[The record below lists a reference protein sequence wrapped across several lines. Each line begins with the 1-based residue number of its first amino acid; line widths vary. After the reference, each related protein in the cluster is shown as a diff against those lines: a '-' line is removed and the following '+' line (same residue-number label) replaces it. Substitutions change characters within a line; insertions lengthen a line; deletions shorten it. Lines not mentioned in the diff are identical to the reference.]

1 MPSKSYPVTRS
12 GPVFNANRSSH
23 RSTFSCPLP
32 TMTVCEHDDE
42 DNNNMKSSCG
52 VQVEHNEHATTTT
65 TNALYDDENET
76 FGDVLSR
83 SISGFHRHQLRMHSY
98 RRQVEAWENRAQDRY
113 VRRMI
118 IYSKNTV
125 VLIL

>member
-1 MPSKSYPVTRS
+1 MIGIAPSYTPFIDLNKAMPSKSYP

-32 TMTVCEHDDE
+32 TTTVCEHEGEDD
-42 DNNNMKSSCG
+42 SSNKKNSCR
-52 VQVEHNEHATTTT
+52 VQVEHNEHATTTIE
-65 TNALYDDENET
+65 DENET

-98 RRQVEAWENRAQDRY
+98 RRQVEAWENGAQDR
-113 VRRMI
+113 
-118 IYSKNTV
+118 
-125 VLIL
+125 